1 MKLRL
6 HPRNLVTAFLGLLV
20 IGAALYTYV
29 QTAQEFAAVRETKAT
44 VIDIVYETGTLQK
57 GRMHPVVRFT
67 TEDGR
72 QVVGRSDKHRKV
84 ALGQS
89 VQVLYD
95 PAQPERVELQTLTQA
110 RRQRFL
116 FGGLMIALGL
126 AMILTSIALD
136 LGLVRVRDG
145 AASTRVYPKR

>member
-29 QTAQEFAAVRETKAT
+29 HTAQQFAAARETKAI

-84 ALGQS
+84 ELGQS

-95 PAQPERVELQTLTQA
+95 PAHPERVELQTLTQA
-110 RRQRFL
+110 RRQRLL
-116 FGGLMIALGL
+116 FGGLVIALGL

-136 LGLVRVRDG
+136 LGLVRMRES
-145 AASTRVYPKR
+145 STPTRIYRKR

>member
-29 QTAQEFAAVRETKAT
+29 HTAQEFAAVRETKAI

-84 ALGQS
+84 ELGQS

-110 RRQRFL
+110 RRQRLL

-126 AMILTSIALD
+126 AMILTSIAVD
-136 LGLVRVRDG
+136 LGLVRVHDG
-145 AASTRVYPKR
+145 AAPTRVYPKR